1 MPVSMVDHKNKKIIY
16 VDHRGLT
23 GQKLLDNY
31 KQACELI
38 KKNGNGSL
46 MLVDFREST
55 ISNEL
60 VDYIKTEENKAI
72 TKLIAKQA
80 AIGISGIKKLVFNVY
95 NTVTG
100 STLKMFNTEDEAKN
114 YLVT

>member
-1 MPVSMVDHKNKKIIY
+1 MPVNMIDHKNKKIIY

-23 GQKLLDNY
+23 GQNLLENY

-38 KKNGNGSL
+38 KKNGSGCL
-46 MLVDFREST
+46 MLVDFRDST

-60 VDYIKTEENKAI
+60 VDYIKSDENKAI

-80 AIGISGIKKLVFNVY
+80 AIGISGIKKIVFNLY

-100 STLKMFNTEDEAKN
+100 SSLKIFNTEDEAKN
-114 YLVT
+114 YLAS